1 MKPPRG
7 TNSLP
12 QMTAAEFAASMKHHG
27 FGVSRARIIDTTG
40 QCPGIS
46 WPAVRRGN
54 SVDRSKTLAKV
65 LRERD
70 AEIARRALAGIAT
83 EAMRSPA
90 GPSSQPLDAGTRDAR
105 HALCKGIGQSGDQ

>member
-7 TNSLP
+7 TNSLS
-12 QMTAAEFAASMKHHG
+12 QMTAAEFAAAMKHHG
-27 FGVSRARIIDTTG
+27 FGVSRARIVDTTG

-70 AEIARRALAGIAT
+70 AEIARRAF
-83 EAMRSPA
+83 S
-90 GPSSQPLDAGTRDAR
+90 GPGSAPHGGTRDAR
-105 HALCKGIGQSGDQ
+105 HTLRKGIGPSGAQRLPD